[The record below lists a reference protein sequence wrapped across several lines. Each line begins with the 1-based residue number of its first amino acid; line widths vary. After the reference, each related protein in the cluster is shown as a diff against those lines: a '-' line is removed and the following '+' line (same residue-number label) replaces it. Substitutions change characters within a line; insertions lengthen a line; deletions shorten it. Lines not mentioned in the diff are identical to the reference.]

1 MYFLS
6 PVNNVASCNSVYLNK
21 YLFIILVAY
30 FCCNKCVAVCL
41 WLKSTF
47 FQAYISDFNIFFK
60 SNVSAD
66 EAVQLTHNGK
76 KNEILNGVPDWVYEG
91 K

>member
-1 MYFLS
+1 MFMVEIHCFL
-6 PVNNVASCNSVYLNK
+6 
-21 YLFIILVAY
+21 
-30 FCCNKCVAVCL
+30 
-41 WLKSTF
+41 
-47 FQAYISDFNIFFK
+47 QAYISDFNIFFK

-91 K
+91 

>member
-1 MYFLS
+1 M
-6 PVNNVASCNSVYLNK
+6 
-21 YLFIILVAY
+21 AY
-30 FCCNKCVAVCL
+30 FCCNKFVAVCL
-41 WLKSTF
+41 WLKSTFF

-91 K
+91 